1 LAKETDK
8 QQLWNEESAIKVV
21 EDFTLPFAEIVG
33 QDRAIQ
39 VLKRSLATGKVAHA
53 YVFEGIAGCGKKMT
67 ALAFIQ
73 SIFCGTGA
81 GCGHCPSCRKLA
93 AQQHPDLHLLAPD
106 GAFLKID
113 QIRELQR
120 ELALR
125 PFEARQKAAIIDDA
139 DRLNPAAANALLKT
153 LEEPPGNAILI
164 LLTSNIEGLL
174 PTVLSRCQRLRFA
187 PLPLASIEALLLKRG
202 TTSEA
207 ARIAAALSGGSL
219 QKALEIQDEEVLQSR
234 KTFIEQM
241 TALSLGEITP
251 LLRGAEELAK
261 DKEQALAMLDLLK
274 TFFRDL
280 LLLHGGSTEF
290 INCDLAPLLQREA
303 GRFSLDG
310 IMQRIQFISQAQHA
324 LLRNVNTRLALEVL
338 FMRLAAR

>member
-1 LAKETDK
+1 
-8 QQLWNEESAIKVV
+8 
-21 EDFTLPFAEIVG
+21 
-33 QDRAIQ
+33 
-39 VLKRSLATGKVAHA
+39 
-53 YVFEGIAGCGKKMT
+53 
-67 ALAFIQ
+67 
-73 SIFCGTGA
+73 
-81 GCGHCPSCRKLA
+81 
-93 AQQHPDLHLLAPD
+93 
-106 GAFLKID
+106 
-113 QIRELQR
+113 
-120 ELALR
+120 LALR

-164 LLTSNIEGLL
+164 LLTSNIEGIL

-187 PLPLASIEALLLKRG
+187 PLPLASIEARLLEMGISPER
-202 TTSEA
+202 

-219 QKALEIQDEEVLQSR
+219 QKALEIQDEDVLQSR
-234 KTFIEQM
+234 TTFIEQM
-241 TALSLGEITP
+241 TALSLREITP

-261 DKEQALAMLDLLK
+261 DKDQALAMLDLLK

-280 LLLHGGSTEF
+280 LLLHGGSKDF

>member
-1 LAKETDK
+1 MS
-8 QQLWNEESAIKVV
+8 EESAIKVV
-21 EDFTLPFAEIVG
+21 ENLTQPFAEIVG

-67 ALAFIQ
+67 AFAFIQ
-73 SIFCGTGA
+73 AIFCGTGV

-93 AQQHPDLHLLAPD
+93 TQQHPDLHLLAPD

-125 PFEARQKAAIIDDA
+125 PFEARQKAAIIEDA

-164 LLTSNIEGLL
+164 LLTSNIEGIL

-187 PLPLASIEALLLKRG
+187 PLALTSIEAWLLKNG
-202 TTSEA
+202 VPTEA
-207 ARIAAALSGGSL
+207 ARIAAALSEGSL
-219 QKALEIQDEEVLQSR
+219 QKALEIQDKDVLQSR

-280 LLLHGGSTEF
+280 LLLHGGSTDF
-290 INCDLAPLLQREA
+290 INSDLAPLLQREA

-310 IMQRIQFISQAQHA
+310 IMQRIQFISRSQQA
-324 LLRNVNTRLALEVL
+324 LMRNVNTRLALEVL